1 MAKLEKLIS
10 LYDCIAWIPSIRGS
24 LSLDLIDNANNILG
38 DVDKYSIKFKKT
50 NGLHS
55 EHYIIASSLLTVN
68 DSKVG
73 RHIRRSFRYIFTG
86 LINNKD
92 EYHNF
97 LSQNHLLED
106 TDLNKYIEKEGLM
119 LGRLTIISE
128 VSQLLSDIEVT
139 FLQRLLELSRIYDKY
154 RDEFAIQA
162 ASMEQ
167 LEITRAE
174 MLRRWEQLKEIIS
187 QIENDDKNK
196 RPTFCFD
203 VALTRDGILLL
214 KDVTSREYRDYYAA
228 PNTADDYTQHV
239 PIHRL
244 FKVAMN
250 YVKYLFHSN
259 YHHNQEHDTYLP
271 ASNLHP
277 AKVYNPLDLYC
288 VFRHQLNAFL
298 VPVIKLKRGRFSDYS
313 IDAQGILLYARA
325 FIEVFRNNGLIDN
338 AVASNSEKHCDI
350 LEKEIGHMTAQQNT
364 LLNSVIS
371 QHNWIVISTGIL
383 AFIFTCLKLYTIFVD
398 IPKLNYTNLDEN
410 LLRNDVIGILSL
422 AILGFI
428 IYVIPHYQVLNK
440 QFKLKVIKKN
450 YLFRNCNLDKKRFSL
465 LYRIDIG
472 YNSLKLI
479 IGIKV
484 IQIIRFIVLSLCLI
498 IVLGGLYYFILEIK

>member
-10 LYDCIAWIPSIRGS
+10 LYDCIAWVPSIRGS
-24 LSLDLIDNANNILG
+24 LSLDLVDDANNILG
-38 DVDKYSIKFKKT
+38 DVDKYSVKFKKT

-73 RHIRRSFRYIFTG
+73 KHIIRSFRYIFTG
-86 LINNKD
+86 SINNR
-92 EYHNF
+92 EIYHDF
-97 LSQNHLLED
+97 LSQNQLLD
-106 TDLNKYIEKEGLM
+106 NNDLKEYMNKEGLL

-139 FLQRLLELSRIYDKY
+139 FLQRLTELSQINDQY

-167 LEITRAE
+167 LEATRTE
-174 MLRRWEQLKEIIS
+174 MLQRWRQLKEIVS
-187 QIENDDKNK
+187 NIENDDKNK

-239 PIHRL
+239 QIHRL
-244 FKVAMN
+244 FKIAMN
-250 YVKYLFHSN
+250 YVKYLFHTN

-277 AKVYNPLDLYC
+277 AKVSDPLDLYS

-298 VPVIKLKRGRFSDYS
+298 VPVIKLKRDKFSDYS
-313 IDAQGILLYARA
+313 IDASGILLYTRA
-325 FIEVFRNNGLIDN
+325 FIEVFKTNALIDDTI
-338 AVASNSEKHCDI
+338 ASKADKYCEI
-350 LEKEIGHMTAQQNT
+350 LEKEIDHMTARQNT
-364 LLNSVIS
+364 LLNAIIS
-371 QHNWIVISTGIL
+371 QHNGFVIFSGIL
-383 AFIFTCLKLYTIFVD
+383 AFVFTCLKIYTIFVD
-398 IPKLNYTNLDEN
+398 IPKLDLENLDEN
-410 LLRNDVIGILSL
+410 QLLKDIVGILSI
-422 AILGFI
+422 AIIGYML
-428 IYVIPHYQVLNK
+428 YVIPHSRVLNK
-440 QFKLKVIKKN
+440 QFKLRETKR
-450 YLFRNCNLDKKRFSL
+450 YYFYRNCNLDKKQFSL
-465 LYRIDIG
+465 LYRLYIG
-472 YNSLKLI
+472 YNSLKLKM
-479 IGIKV
+479 GLQLF
-484 IQIIRFIVLSLCLI
+484 QIIRYLVIFMCLVVAI
-498 IVLGGLYYFILEIK
+498 LGIYFLI